1 MGLLR
6 KEHVTI
12 TKYSKYSKQV
22 NSAITFNQETL
33 ANNLCYTTWPFT
45 QLLLCAGCMCAPG
58 SISNNLLEDKEQ
70 KNLHPE

>member
-45 QLLLCAGCMCAPG
+45 QLLLCAGCMCAPR
-58 SISNNLLEDKEQ
+58 
-70 KNLHPE
+70 